1 MCIEVVESTFPRSMT
16 NHLPRYLVL
25 KNTIGRGKCVTT
37 RTEPC
42 RYCPLWAQGAPHDF
56 KMRLQVTRSPYLFS
70 TRNFPPYL
78 MRDVTN
84 TSLCRHN
91 VLVVSHG
98 IAEPNRQTP
107 LMGLNK
113 PPHWGRGST
122 LIPFYN
128 DPYPTM

>member
-1 MCIEVVESTFPRSMT
+1 MCIEVVESTFPRNMT

-37 RTEPC
+37 HTNHVDIVRFGPK
-42 RYCPLWAQGAPHDF
+42 GALTTL
-56 KMRLQVTRSPYLFS
+56 KCVYRVTRSPYLFS

-78 MRDVTN
+78 MGDVTN
-84 TSLCRHN
+84 TPPCRHN
-91 VLVVSHG
+91 VLVMSHR

-128 DPYPTM
+128 YPYPTM